1 MKKKKLIWIIATVIL
16 AAVCVAFLAVSS
28 LDEIVSTEVTEFE
41 RGVISSYHLITHTF
55 KNGKTVKVGVFCD
68 YIAIDDNVH
77 MLCIHAEK
85 DMTRFGANEQA
96 SSASYNLSNL
106 SFSAHIEDKDGGRV
120 LCTHSCATGKQ
131 GESAGAGVSFAAY
144 DSSELDCEAM
154 TRGDYIYATYIVQ
167 GEFELSDLDI
177 SYDLNGK
184 GMRLGSHFEEQKT
197 TIHIGHKAPPY
208 DTEPAEE

>member
-96 SSASYNLSNL
+96 SSASYNLTNL
-106 SFSAHIEDKDGGRV
+106 SFAANIEDKDGGRV
-120 LCTHSCATGKQ
+120 LCLHYCGEGRQGAAARVFAEYDINGISKATLKG
-131 GESAGAGVSFAAY
+131 SA
-144 DSSELDCEAM
+144 D
-154 TRGDYIYATYIVQ
+154 GDYIYATYIVQ
-167 GEFELSDLDI
+167 GDFELSDLDI
-177 SYDLNGK
+177 SYDLSGK

>member
-1 MKKKKLIWIIATVIL
+1 MKKKTLIWIIATVIL

-28 LDEIVSTEVTEFE
+28 LDEIVSTEITEFE
-41 RGVISSYHLITHTF
+41 RGVISSHHLITHTF

-68 YIAIDDNVH
+68 YLAIDDNAH
-77 MLCIHAEK
+77 MLYIHAEK
-85 DMTRFGANEQA
+85 DMTRGANEQV

-106 SFSAHIEDKDGGRV
+106 SFGAHIEDKDGGRV
-120 LCTHSCATGKQ
+120 LCMHSCATGRQ
-131 GESAGAGVSFAAY
+131 GESAGAGVSSAAY
-144 DSSELDCEAM
+144 DGSELDCEAM
-154 TRGDYIYATYIVQ
+154 TRGDYIYACYIVQ
-167 GEFELSDLDI
+167 GDFELSDLEI
-177 SYDLNGK
+177 SYDLNGR